1 LAVGPAVAIS
11 YVKSETQGKEH
22 VKKSDEKSNHR
33 QKKENTK
40 FKKVR
45 KT

>member
-33 QKKENTK
+33 QKKKTQNL
-40 FKKVR
+40 KK
-45 KT
+45 